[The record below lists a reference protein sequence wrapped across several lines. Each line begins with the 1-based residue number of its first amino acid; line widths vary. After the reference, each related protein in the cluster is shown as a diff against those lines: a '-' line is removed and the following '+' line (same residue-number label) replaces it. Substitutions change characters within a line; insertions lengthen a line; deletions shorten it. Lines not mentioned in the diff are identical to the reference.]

1 MLTYPQILD
10 YLNSFAN
17 FETRT
22 PQPVGPGDFSLD
34 RVRGLLDRLGSPE
47 VRYPSIHVAGTKGKG
62 STSAML
68 ASVLQAAGLRVG
80 LYTSPHLHV
89 LEERIQID
97 GQPISMPELIDLV
110 ARVRPSLDRDPSLT
124 TFEAMTALAL
134 AHFANK
140 QVDWAVVE
148 VGLGGRLDATN
159 VITPRVSILTPLSLE
174 HTAILGR
181 TLTRIAWEKA
191 GIIKPGVP
199 AVTAPQPSEAL
210 TLIQA
215 IARERQSPLTIVGH
229 DWTWRR
235 VGFNLD
241 GQTFEVG
248 TADRLEPAVE
258 LRPRRHTRY
267 WIPLLGAHQVVNATT
282 AIATLHVLRQQGTP
296 IPEEAVTTGLARVR
310 WPGRL
315 EILSRQPLL
324 VVDGAHNVE
333 SMERLA
339 EALDELFPH
348 RRRILVFGASG
359 GTGIT
364 TGQDLPG
371 MLRQAQ
377 AMTHSLILTR
387 SRHPRA
393 ADPLELRALVPE
405 ESGAIY
411 VTTDVPTALRQAF
424 ELAEPEDLIGV
435 AGSLYVVAE
444 ARQAILPSP

>member
-148 VGLGGRLDATN
+148 GGLGGRLDATN
-159 VITPRVSILTPLSLE
+159 VIPLRGSI
-174 HTAILGR
+174 
-181 TLTRIAWEKA
+181 
-191 GIIKPGVP
+191 
-199 AVTAPQPSEAL
+199 
-210 TLIQA
+210 
-215 IARERQSPLTIVGH
+215 
-229 DWTWRR
+229 
-235 VGFNLD
+235 
-241 GQTFEVG
+241 
-248 TADRLEPAVE
+248 
-258 LRPRRHTRY
+258 
-267 WIPLLGAHQVVNATT
+267 
-282 AIATLHVLRQQGTP
+282 
-296 IPEEAVTTGLARVR
+296 
-310 WPGRL
+310 
-315 EILSRQPLL
+315 
-324 VVDGAHNVE
+324 
-333 SMERLA
+333 
-339 EALDELFPH
+339 
-348 RRRILVFGASG
+348 
-359 GTGIT
+359 
-364 TGQDLPG
+364 
-371 MLRQAQ
+371 
-377 AMTHSLILTR
+377 
-387 SRHPRA
+387 
-393 ADPLELRALVPE
+393 
-405 ESGAIY
+405 
-411 VTTDVPTALRQAF
+411 
-424 ELAEPEDLIGV
+424 
-435 AGSLYVVAE
+435 
-444 ARQAILPSP
+444 